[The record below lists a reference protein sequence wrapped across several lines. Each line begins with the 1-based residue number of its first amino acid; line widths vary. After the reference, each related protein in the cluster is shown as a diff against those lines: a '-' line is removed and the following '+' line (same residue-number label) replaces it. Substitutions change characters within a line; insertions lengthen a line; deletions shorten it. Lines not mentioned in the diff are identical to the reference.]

1 MHKSTTVLLLFFI
14 LSCDGGDD
22 FKPLK
27 ENTDRVLGA
36 NAVVRKFNASGYSK
50 REKSW
55 SLVSSEA
62 YMFYESNTTKL
73 FELDL
78 EYYSEE
84 KVATT
89 VEAEEAL
96 LDQTKRNLKIEKN
109 VKVVSKNGRR
119 LYTQELN
126 WNEAE
131 QKLKTNKVVLVVYSD
146 STRIRCLKGMIA
158 DKKLEKLVCHQGIMI
173 SSQ

>member
-1 MHKSTTVLLLFFI
+1 MLLSI
-14 LSCDGGDD
+14 LSCDGDDD

-55 SLVSSEA
+55 SLVSNEA
-62 YMFYESNTTKL
+62 YMFYETDTTRL

-78 EYYSEE
+78 EYYSKG
-84 KVATT
+84 KVATR
-89 VEAEEAL
+89 VRAEEAL
-96 LDQTKRNLKIEKN
+96 FDQTKRNLKIEKN

-126 WNEAE
+126 WNETE
-131 QKLKTNKVVLVVYSD
+131 QMLKTNKVVLVVYPD
-146 STRIRCLKGMIA
+146 GIRIRCLTGMIA
-158 DKKLEKLVCHQGIMI
+158 DQKLDKLVCHQGVMI

>member
-1 MHKSTTVLLLFFI
+1 MHKSTTVLLLFSI
-14 LSCDGGDD
+14 LSCGGNDD
-22 FKPLK
+22 FKPLQ

-36 NAVVRKFNASGYSK
+36 NAVVRKFSASGYSK

-55 SLVSSEA
+55 SLVSNEA
-62 YMFYESNTTKL
+62 YMFYETDTTRL
-73 FELDL
+73 FEIDL
-78 EYYSEE
+78 EYYSKE
-84 KVATT
+84 KVTT
-89 VEAEEAL
+89 KIEAEEAL

-131 QKLKTNKVVLVVYSD
+131 QKLKTNQVVLVVYSD

-158 DKKLEKLVCHQGIMI
+158 DQKLDKLVCHQGVMI

>member
-1 MHKSTTVLLLFFI
+1 MLFSI
-14 LSCDGGDD
+14 LSCDGDDD
-22 FKPLK
+22 FKPLQK
-27 ENTDRVLGA
+27 NTDRVLGA

-62 YMFYESNTTKL
+62 YMFYESDTTKL
-73 FELDL
+73 FELNL
-78 EYYSEE
+78 EYYSSGR
-84 KVATT
+84 VVTT

-96 LDQTKRNLKIEKN
+96 LNQTNRNLKIEKN

-158 DKKLEKLVCHQGIMI
+158 DQKLDKLVCHQGVMI